1 MKKLYILILKS
12 FLKPFMAT
20 FFVVMFILIMFFL
33 FKYVDDLIGKG
44 FEWYTILE
52 LMYYQALVQIS
63 MALPLSVLLSS
74 IMTFGNL
81 GENYEL
87 VAIKAAGISLQKAM
101 RPLFFV
107 ILLLSASS
115 LIFSNFILPKANL
128 KFNSL
133 LWDVTN
139 KKLAFLIKPGIFN
152 NSIPNYSIRVDRK
165 DGDKLFGILMY
176 QTDGTLGIPKIIMAK
191 EGIMEKTTDGK
202 FLIFKLKDGVQYE
215 EAAGKSGAYNPRQV
229 FTRGRFKEAQPTFD
243 LSSFQ
248 MQNTDPNAFG
258 QNTIMLNLSGIKQK
272 SELLTRQLDTLN
284 KSQNQSL
291 KSSFKAYTVAKGY
304 SKLETVPKKIH
315 DLILA
320 DIPNGSR
327 KQSITTATNIV
338 AGIEQSL
345 ANGGTRQTELTNEII
360 VTQVEYQRKFT
371 LAASCIL
378 LFFIGAPL
386 GAIIRKGGMGLPVVV
401 AVVFFLIY
409 HILTTVAEKAAKQ
422 GDLNPIIAMWIAV
435 IVLSPL
441 AAFLTYKASR
451 DSALFDINYYKELI
465 LKVFR
470 KKQLSASQ

>member
-1 MKKLYILILKS
+1 
-12 FLKPFMAT
+12 MAT

-81 GENYEL
+81 GENFEL

-101 RPLFFV
+101 RPLFVV
-107 ILLLSASS
+107 IVLLSISS
-115 LIFSNFILPKANL
+115 LLFSNIILPKANL
-128 KFNSL
+128 KFQSL
-133 LWDVTN
+133 LWDITN

-165 DGDKLFGILMY
+165 DGDKLYGILMY
-176 QTDGTLGIPKIIMAK
+176 QNSGTVGIPKIVMAR

-215 EAAGKSGAYNPRQV
+215 ETAGKAGAYNPRQV

-258 QNTIMLNLSGIKQK
+258 QNTIMLNLKGIEKK
-272 SELLTRQLDTLN
+272 SDSLKSQLDTLN
-284 KSQNQSL
+284 IIQ
-291 KSSFKAYTVAKGY
+291 KSSLQNNFRIYNVAKGY
-304 SKLETVPKKIH
+304 TKIKSIPKKISEH
-315 DLILA
+315 ILA
-320 DIPNGSR
+320 EIPNGSR
-327 KQSITTATNIV
+327 RQSITSASNIV
-338 AGIEQSL
+338 AGLIQSI
-345 ANGGTRQTELTNEII
+345 ASGSDRQTQLAYEII
-360 VTQVEYQRKFT
+360 VTRIEYQRKFT

-386 GAIIRKGGMGLPVVV
+386 GAIIRKGGMGLPVVMAV
-401 AVVFFLIY
+401 AFFLIY
-409 HILTTVAEKAAKQ
+409 HILTTVAEKSAKQ
-422 GDLNPIIAMWIAV
+422 GNLNPVVAMWIAV

-441 AAFLTYKASR
+441 AIFLTYKASR
-451 DSALFDINYYKELI
+451 DSALFDINYYKELV
-465 LKVFR
+465 LRLFR
-470 KKQLSASQ
+470 KN

>member
-1 MKKLYILILKS
+1 
-12 FLKPFMAT
+12 MAT

-81 GENYEL
+81 GENFEL

-101 RPLFFV
+101 RPLLVV
-107 ILLLSASS
+107 IVSLSIFSLL
-115 LIFSNFILPKANL
+115 FSNFILPKANL

-139 KKLAFLIKPGIFN
+139 KKLAFLIKPGVFN

-176 QTDGTLGIPKIIMAK
+176 QTNGTVGIPKIVMAK
-191 EGIMEKTTDGK
+191 EGIMEKTSDGK

-215 EAAGKSGAYNPRQV
+215 EQAGKSGAYNPRQV
-229 FTRGRFKEAQPTFD
+229 FTRGRFEEAQPTFD

-258 QNTIMLNLSGIKQK
+258 QNAVMLNLSEIDKK
-272 SELLTRQLDTLN
+272 SQLLKRQLDTLN
-284 KSQNQSL
+284 INQKLSLQN
-291 KSSFKAYTVAKGY
+291 SFKLFNTSKGY
-304 SKLETVPKKIH
+304 TKLKMVPKKIGDH
-315 DLILA
+315 ILA

-327 KQSITTATNIV
+327 EQSIENASNIV
-338 AGIEQSL
+338 GGIAQSL
-345 ANGGTRQTELTNEII
+345 ANGGERQTQLASEII
-360 VTQVEYQRKFT
+360 VTQIEYQRKFT

-401 AVVFFLIY
+401 AVAFFLIY

-422 GDLNPIIAMWIAV
+422 GDLNPVVAMWIAV

-441 AAFLTYKASR
+441 AIFLTYKASR
-451 DSALFDINYYKELI
+451 DSALFDINYYRELF
-465 LKVFR
+465 LKLFKR
-470 KKQLSASQ
+470 STANTAA